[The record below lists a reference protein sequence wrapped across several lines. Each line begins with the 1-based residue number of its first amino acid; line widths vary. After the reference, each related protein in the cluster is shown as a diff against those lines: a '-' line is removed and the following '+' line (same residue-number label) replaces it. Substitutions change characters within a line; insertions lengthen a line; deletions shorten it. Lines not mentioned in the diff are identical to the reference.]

1 MQNETTFIYHKNVLW
16 IPIIAICTIWIVYWI
31 EIYFGFNFNKF
42 GIYPRDFKGLR
53 GVFFSPFIHS
63 DTSHLFNNSVPLF
76 VLMASL
82 FYFYRKI
89 AIQFLIYGVLI
100 SGFLSWIIG
109 RESYHIGASGV
120 IYLLFSFIFFS
131 GIIRKHYR
139 LIAMSLVV
147 IFLYGSMIW
156 LIFPTEDRIS
166 WEGHLSGFLI
176 GIFYAFFYRKKG
188 VVKEE
193 FQFSQTAFDLLFDE
207 HGNFT
212 PPKVAEET
220 SEENLKDN

>member
-1 MQNETTFIYHKNVLW
+1 MQNDHTLSYHKNVFL
-16 IPIIAICTIWIVYWI
+16 IPTIAIVIIWVVYWI
-31 EIYFGFNFNKF
+31 EIHFGFNFNKY
-42 GIYPRDFKGLR
+42 GIFPRDFKGLR
-53 GVFFSPFIHS
+53 GIFLSPLIHS

-76 VLMASL
+76 VLLASL

-89 AIQFLIYGVLI
+89 AIKVLIYGLLL
-100 SGFLSWIIG
+100 SGLLSWVIG

-139 LIAMSLVV
+139 LIAMSLVT

-156 LIFPTEDRIS
+156 LILPTEDRIS

-176 GIFYAFFYRKKG
+176 GLFYAFFYRNKG
-188 VVKEE
+188 ITKEE
-193 FQFSQTAFDLLFDE
+193 FQFSKTEFDLLFDE
-207 HGNFT
+207 NGNLIQ
-212 PPKVAEET
+212 EEDVVT
-220 SEENLKDN
+220 KESSDE

>member
-1 MQNETTFIYHKNVLW
+1 MQNDHTLSYHKNVFL
-16 IPIIAICTIWIVYWI
+16 IPTIAIVIIWVVYWI
-31 EIYFGFNFNKF
+31 EIHFGFNFNKY
-42 GIYPRDFKGLR
+42 GIFPRDFKGLR
-53 GVFFSPFIHS
+53 GILLSPLIHS

-76 VLMASL
+76 VLLASL

-89 AIQFLIYGVLI
+89 AIKVLIYGLLL
-100 SGFLSWIIG
+100 SGLLSWVIG

-139 LIAMSLVV
+139 LIAMSLVT

-156 LIFPTEDRIS
+156 LILPTEDRIS

-176 GIFYAFFYRKKG
+176 GLFYAFFYRNKG
-188 VVKEE
+188 ITKEE
-193 FQFSQTAFDLLFDE
+193 FQFSKTEFDLLFDE
-207 HGNFT
+207 NGNLIQ
-212 PPKVAEET
+212 EEDVVT
-220 SEENLKDN
+220 KESSDE

>member
-1 MQNETTFIYHKNVLW
+1 MQNDHTLSYHKNVFL
-16 IPIIAICTIWIVYWI
+16 IPTIAIVIIWVVYWI
-31 EIYFGFNFNKF
+31 EIYFGFNFNKY
-42 GIYPRDFKGLR
+42 GIFPRDFKGFR
-53 GVFFSPFIHS
+53 GILLSPFIHS

-76 VLMASL
+76 VLLASL

-89 AIQFLIYGVLI
+89 AIKVLLYGI
-100 SGFLSWIIG
+100 FLSGLLGWTIG

-139 LIAMSLVV
+139 LIAMSLVT

-156 LIFPTEDRIS
+156 LILPTEDRIS

-176 GIFYAFFYRKKG
+176 GLFYAFFYRNKG
-188 VVKEE
+188 ITKEE
-193 FQFSQTAFDLLFDE
+193 FQFSKTEFDLLFDE
-207 HGNFT
+207 NGNLIQ
-212 PPKVAEET
+212 EEDVVT
-220 SEENLKDN
+220 KESSDE